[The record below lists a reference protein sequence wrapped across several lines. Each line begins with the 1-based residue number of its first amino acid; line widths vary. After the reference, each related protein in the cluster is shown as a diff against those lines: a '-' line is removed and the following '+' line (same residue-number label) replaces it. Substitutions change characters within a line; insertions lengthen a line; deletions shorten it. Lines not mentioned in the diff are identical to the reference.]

1 MNDKIKTATKSSF
14 ITSLSDVRNIGMIA
28 FGVVALLVTWSSVK
42 VVQTNYGLQ
51 KQLSALQQQN
61 EVSKLANENLKL
73 KNQYYQT
80 DDYLELAARKHFNKA
95 KEGEKLIIVPE
106 EVALARTV
114 DIKRLNTPEDTSKLT
129 EQASGGGAQR
139 NFNAWLDFLFHR
151 QTN

>member
-1 MNDKIKTATKSSF
+1 MTNKSSVVA
-14 ITSLSDVRNIGMIA
+14 SLSDVRNIGMIA
-28 FGVVALLVTWSSVK
+28 FGIVALLVTWSSVK

-51 KQLSALQQQN
+51 KRLSTLQQQN

-95 KEGEKLIIVPE
+95 KEGEKLVIVPK
-106 EVALARTV
+106 EVALARTTEV
-114 DIKRLNTPEDTSKLT
+114 KKLNTLEDSSTIT
-129 EQASGGGAQR
+129 EEASGGSAQR

-151 QTN
+151 QTNN

>member
-1 MNDKIKTATKSSF
+1 MTKKSS
-14 ITSLSDVRNIGMIA
+14 ILSSLSDVRNIGMIA

-51 KQLSALQQQN
+51 KQLSAIQQQN
-61 EVSKLANENLKL
+61 EVAKLANENLKL

-95 KEGEKLIIVPE
+95 KEGEKLIIVPK
-106 EVALARTV
+106 EVALARTTEV
-114 DIKRLNTPEDTSKLT
+114 KKLNTLEDNSKLT
-129 EQASGGGAQR
+129 DQASGDSAQR